1 MLHERK
7 KALVNQAPS
16 THVNQAPSTHDPKPS
31 LGRIHWFANF
41 RKFGDASETAG
52 APDRRRLLN
61 WEKAES

>member
-1 MLHERK
+1 MR
-7 KALVNQAPS
+7 ALKGSA
-16 THVNQAPSTHDPKPS
+16 AFDPKPS

-61 WEKAES
+61 WERAES